1 MPGNFAIT
9 RKSGGH
15 PDGLLLLKVPDG
27 PLRQHPEETPVRR
40 LSRPPGTL
48 LRRCASAQ
56 HAKLKGADKM
66 RIKIYLQ
73 SFNSGFAL
81 GAVVYTLASLPW
93 LKLVFIRWKLF
104 IGLEWTDYRL
114 YLP

>member
-1 MPGNFAIT
+1 
-9 RKSGGH
+9 
-15 PDGLLLLKVPDG
+15 
-27 PLRQHPEETPVRR
+27 
-40 LSRPPGTL
+40 
-48 LRRCASAQ
+48 
-56 HAKLKGADKM
+56 M